1 MTEKILTLIDE
12 LKTLTLLEAADLV
25 KAIEET
31 FNVDASTGS
40 GVMMMSSGG
49 GGSSTSE
56 DSEVVEEKTE
66 FDLSLDEV
74 PKDKKISILKVV
86 RTVTELGLKEAK
98 EVVENTPRILKEGL
112 SKAAAEEAKTL
123 LEDAGAKV
131 TLK

>member
-1 MTEKILTLIDE
+1 MTEKISTIIDE

-31 FNVDASTGS
+31 FNVDASAGS
-40 GVMMMSSGG
+40 GVMMMSG
-49 GGSSTSE
+49 GGSGTTENS
-56 DSEVVEEKTE
+56 DVAEEKTE

-86 RTVTELGLKEAK
+86 RSVTELGLKEAK
-98 EVVENTPRILKEGL
+98 EVVENTPKVLKEGL
-112 SKAAAEEAKTL
+112 SKVAAEEAKTL
-123 LEDAGAKV
+123 LEEAGAKV

>member
-1 MTEKILTLIDE
+1 MTEKISTLIEE
-12 LKTLTLLEAADLV
+12 LKTLTLLEAAELV

-31 FNVDASTGS
+31 FDVDASAGG
-40 GVMMMSSGG
+40 GVMMMGATPG
-49 GGSSTSE
+49 ASE
-56 DSEVVEEKTE
+56 ESIIEEEKSE

-98 EVVENTPRILKEGL
+98 EVVENTPKIVKEGL
-112 SKAAAEEAKTL
+112 PKAAAEEAKKL
-123 LEDAGAKV
+123 LEEAGAVV

>member
-1 MTEKILTLIDE
+1 MINKVSHLIDE

-31 FNVDASTGS
+31 FNVDASAS
-40 GVMMMSSGG
+40 AGVMMMSGG
-49 GGSSTSE
+49 MTVEENSNI
-56 DSEVVEEKTE
+56 VEEKTE
-66 FDLSLDEV
+66 YDVCLDEV

-86 RTVTELGLKEAK
+86 RTITELGLKEAK
-98 EVVENTPRILKEGL
+98 DVVENTPKILKEGL
-112 SKAAAEEAKTL
+112 DKVAAEEAKKL